1 MKINQND
8 ICYNDTLTY
17 YLLSKISTKADALR
31 KESERWNKVGEYA
44 VVAINE
50 GIVTDTKS
58 LEDAIELLNNSSLT
72 PVEILEKITKTA

>member
-17 YLLSKISTKADALR
+17 YLLSKISAKADALR

-50 GIVTDTKS
+50 GIFTDTKS
-58 LEDAIELLNNSSLT
+58 LEDAIELLDNSSLT

>member
-17 YLLSKISTKADALR
+17 YLLSRISAKADALR

-50 GIVTDTKS
+50 GIFTDTKL

-72 PVEILEKITKTA
+72 PVEILEKITKTP

>member
-17 YLLSKISTKADALR
+17 YLLSKISAKADAFR

-44 VVAINE
+44 AVAINE
-50 GIVTDTKS
+50 GIVTDTKA
-58 LEDAIELLNNSSLT
+58 LEEAIELLNNSSLT
-72 PVEILEKITKTA
+72 PVEILDKIIKNI

>member
-17 YLLSKISTKADALR
+17 YLLSKISAKADALR
-31 KESERWNKVGEYA
+31 KESKRWNKVGEYA

-50 GIVTDTKS
+50 GIVTDTKT
-58 LEDAIELLNNSSLT
+58 LEEAIELLDNSSLT
-72 PVEILEKITKTA
+72 PVEILDKIIRNA